1 MQRALSRLSSETFD
15 VLIVGGGATGCFTA
29 RDAAMRGLSVAVI
42 EARDFASA
50 TSAHNSK
57 LAHGG
62 LRYLRNLEFSLV
74 RESLRER
81 LSLMRIA
88 PHLVRPLPF
97 LLPLYDAGLAE
108 RLKLRIGL
116 SLYDLLSYDRNRLE
130 DPAQRLPG
138 HRWVGKGDA
147 LAREPV
153 LARDGFEGAFEYHDA
168 QMYMPERIALENLID
183 ADAHGAA
190 IANYVSAERL
200 LLRDGKVEG
209 AIAHD
214 IMTGAH
220 FDIRARTV
228 LVAAGPW
235 ADLFLEQATGRQTAH
250 KLTRSKGIHLLVP
263 QISTAALTIEAGNG
277 HLFALP
283 WRGHTLLATTD
294 TPFSGDPAAVS
305 VTESDIEGLLTS
317 FRKYLPAAPLDI
329 DQVQFF
335 YAGLRPLVSDGAPKK
350 GQESS
355 YNASR
360 RSELVDH
367 GRAEKLDGVF
377 SALGGKWTTSRA
389 LAQTVTD
396 AVVRKLGRKA
406 KPCATATTPLP
417 GGRFDRFD
425 AMTRGYQKT
434 WPGISSLH
442 NMAHMLGARLPA
454 ALKGARLADLVALGK
469 SGDTLAQVRFALNE
483 EMALTLEDMV
493 MRRTALGQFGPPSPA
508 ALEKVA
514 ALMADH
520 LGWNEDKKAREI
532 ASLAPLYR
540 VMA

>member
-29 RDAAMRGLSVAVI
+29 RDAAMRGLSVALI

-81 LSLMRIA
+81 RSLMRIA

-97 LLPLYDAGLAE
+97 LLPLYHAGLGE
-108 RLKLRIGL
+108 RLKLSAGL
-116 SLYDLLSYDRNRLE
+116 RLYDLLSFDRNRLE
-130 DPAQRLPG
+130 DPAQHLPG
-138 HRWVGKGDA
+138 HRWIKRTDA
-147 LAREPV
+147 LTREPV
-153 LARDGFEGAFEYHDA
+153 LAGDGFQGAFEYHDA
-168 QMYMPERIALENLID
+168 QMYMPERIALECLID
-183 ADAHGAA
+183 ADAQGAA
-190 IANYVSAERL
+190 IANYVCADRL
-200 LLRDGKVEG
+200 LLRDGRVEG
-209 AIAHD
+209 AAAHD
-214 IMTGAH
+214 VMTGVS

-235 ADLFLEQATGRQTAH
+235 ADLFLEQATGQQAAH
-250 KLTRSKGIHLLVP
+250 KLIRSKGIHLLVP
-263 QISTAALTIEAGNG
+263 QISTAALTIEAGNS

-294 TPFSGDPAAVS
+294 TPFSGDPASAS
-305 VTESDIEGLLTS
+305 VTEADVEGLLGT
-317 FRKYLPAAPLDI
+317 FRKYLPAAHLTTDK
-329 DQVQFF
+329 VEFF
-335 YAGLRPLVSDGAPKK
+335 YAGLRPLVSDGSPKK
-350 GQESS
+350 SEKSS
-355 YNASR
+355 YNVSR

-367 GRAEKLDGVF
+367 GRKENLDGVF

-389 LAQTVTD
+389 LAQTITD
-396 AVVRKLGRKA
+396 ALVKKLDRKA
-406 KPCATATTPLP
+406 KSCATATTPLP

-425 AMTRGYQKT
+425 AMVRGYQKT
-434 WPGISSLH
+434 WPGISSLR
-442 NMAHMLGARLPA
+442 NMAHMLGGRLPA
-454 ALKGARLADLVALGK
+454 ALRNAKLTDLMALGE
-469 SGDTLAQVRFALNE
+469 SGDTLAQVRFALDE

-493 MRRTALGQFGPPSPA
+493 MRRTALGQFGPPNAA
-508 ALEKVA
+508 ALEKTA
-514 ALMADH
+514 SLMAAH
-520 LGWNEDKKAREI
+520 LGWSEDKKEREI

-540 VMA
+540 TAE